1 LPIIYYD
8 NPFIKEENGTVRL
21 NTGKA
26 GMAIDLQ
33 NGHIDAY
40 DFKLSSNGINLS
52 ANPDNNDG
60 YYFKVGNDIYNLAF
74 DKDGNLILNINDIHG
89 IEGTSTEK
97 NPNGSLSHYLTN
109 IADVE
114 TPLGAAIQ

>member
-52 ANPDNNDG
+52 ANPDNNNG
-60 YYFKVGNDIYNLAF
+60 YYFTKGNRYTFVKL
-74 DKDGNLILNINDIHG
+74 LILHVFVRVIIVD
-89 IEGTSTEK
+89 
-97 NPNGSLSHYLTN
+97 
-109 IADVE
+109 
-114 TPLGAAIQ
+114 AAVTII